1 MTKSDLEISPKVS
14 VFDPHPPSTHISD
27 FVLPKKGRVFS
38 GSLQINLIPI
48 ILDSNHAILLTL
60 HSPSIDMIGA
70 PFLIEIVRAQTSSLF
85 LEDFA
90 QQLLIDQKLE
100 RTYLMV
106 MGRLLNTQVG
116 TFYKISCRAIT
127 INKKQLRLIAD

>member
-14 VFDPHPPSTHISD
+14 VFDPHPPSTHISH
-27 FVLPKKGRVFS
+27 LPKRGRVFT
-38 GSLQINLIPI
+38 GSLWKNLIPI

-90 QQLLIDQKLE
+90 QQLLID
-100 RTYLMV
+100 
-106 MGRLLNTQVG
+106 
-116 TFYKISCRAIT
+116 
-127 INKKQLRLIAD
+127 